1 MKKYQQGFTLIEL
14 MIVVA
19 IIAILAAIALP
30 AYQDYIARSQVTA
43 GLAEITGAKTAY
55 EVGIN
60 EGKPDDYYTT
70 ANMGL
75 ADDTARCSA
84 QKVTAPD
91 ADGSA
96 DPALTCTL
104 TGNPRVNGANVN
116 LSREADGTW
125 ACTVTNRP
133 DGWKASYLPGGCTEA

>member
-1 MKKYQQGFTLIEL
+1 MKKTQQGFTLIEL

-30 AYQDYIARSQVTA
+30 AYQDYVARSQVTS

-60 EGKPDDYYTT
+60 EDKPAAYYTQ

-75 ADDTARCSA
+75 ANNTARCSTISVA
-84 QKVTAPD
+84 APN
-91 ADGSA
+91 AGAAS
-96 DPALTCTL
+96 PALSCTL
-104 TGNPRVNGANVN
+104 AGNPRVATAVVN
-116 LSREADGTW
+116 LNRDANGVWT
-125 ACTVTNRP
+125 CTVTARP
-133 DGWKASYLPGGCTEA
+133 ANWKESYLPAGCTAP